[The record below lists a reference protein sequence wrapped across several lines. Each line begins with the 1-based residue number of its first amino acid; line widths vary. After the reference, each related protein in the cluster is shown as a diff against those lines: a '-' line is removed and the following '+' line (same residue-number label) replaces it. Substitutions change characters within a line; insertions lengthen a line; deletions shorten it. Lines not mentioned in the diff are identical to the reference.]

1 MNKQKNKMLEATTE
15 VIKQLDLDI
24 SFTLLEVGAVQLSK
38 DEKEPFYE
46 LLDYFPSSKVI
57 GFEIEEDV
65 CNQQNLEARPG
76 IKYYPNALGQFNEIK
91 DLYIT
96 NHPMCS
102 SLYEPDSELM
112 SLYNNLEVAYLK
124 SKSSIKTT
132 SLDQFLNENSIHSV
146 DFIKADVQGA
156 ELDILKGGRSALKE
170 VLKIVCEVEFIPI
183 YKNQPLFGDICHFLS
198 NNGFM
203 FNKFL
208 HLSGRALRPIQLQ
221 NNANVASQH
230 MWADTV
236 FIKQIQTIPNL
247 EIDKIL
253 KLSLLSAIYGSPDL
267 IHYCLHN
274 FDQRN
279 SSTLASQWLQKIGA
293 NKA

>member
-1 MNKQKNKMLEATTE
+1 MNKQKNKMLEATAD

-124 SKSSIKTT
+124 SKSSI
-132 SLDQFLNENSIHSV
+132 N
-146 DFIKADVQGA
+146 
-156 ELDILKGGRSALKE
+156 ILKSHSPATFL
-170 VLKIVCEVEFIPI
+170 FIRI
-183 YKNQPLFGDICHFLS
+183 ITASSCFGVNC
-198 NNGFM
+198 
-203 FNKFL
+203 
-208 HLSGRALRPIQLQ
+208 LSG
-221 NNANVASQH
+221 
-230 MWADTV
+230 T
-236 FIKQIQTIPNL
+236 
-247 EIDKIL
+247 
-253 KLSLLSAIYGSPDL
+253 
-267 IHYCLHN
+267 
-274 FDQRN
+274 
-279 SSTLASQWLQKIGA
+279 
-293 NKA
+293 